1 MDHVRVTLDI
11 YNKNNRNVEVKLPK
25 WITFWYES
33 RILKLTARDVLFYNL
48 SIAELDSPWQAYE
61 VSASTLKCTNK
72 NENVSKVHFGL
83 MKLTNS
89 WALDQSYSLI
99 GQQGSNLS
107 NRHVFLVINIKILM
121 NFIIIS
127 KLVLFNCSIVA
138 KLSTPKT
145 SQILSPRTEV
155 HLYLDPDCRYAI
167 SVRPDLSEMF
177 AQIVRFY
184 YPMIVPL
191 SLSIVIMIM
200 SNQLR
205 ILGMGHTILKI
216 FNCFFLS
223 YLVFHYLIF

>member
-99 GQQGSNLS
+99 GQLGSNLS
-107 NRHVFLVINIKILM
+107 NR
-121 NFIIIS
+121 
-127 KLVLFNCSIVA
+127 
-138 KLSTPKT
+138 
-145 SQILSPRTEV
+145 
-155 HLYLDPDCRYAI
+155 
-167 SVRPDLSEMF
+167 
-177 AQIVRFY
+177 
-184 YPMIVPL
+184 
-191 SLSIVIMIM
+191 
-200 SNQLR
+200 
-205 ILGMGHTILKI
+205 
-216 FNCFFLS
+216 
-223 YLVFHYLIF
+223 